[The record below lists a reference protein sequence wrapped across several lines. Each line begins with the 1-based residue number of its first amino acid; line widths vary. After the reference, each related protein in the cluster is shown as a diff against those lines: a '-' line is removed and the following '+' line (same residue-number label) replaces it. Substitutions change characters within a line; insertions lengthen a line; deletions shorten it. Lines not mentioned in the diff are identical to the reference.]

1 MKDFFLKYLA
11 STRLMS
17 VLFFVFPAAMGLGTF
32 IESWYSTD
40 TAKIWIY
47 NAWWFELIMALFV
60 LNFIGNIFRY
70 RLLRKEKWAVLAIHL
85 SFILILVGAFVT
97 RYIGYEGVMPIREG
111 DSTNAFLS
119 EKTYLTVLIDGDFE
133 QQALRKK
140 LQKQLLLSQ
149 HVDNDFT
156 ITDDFKG
163 EEITIEYVDFM
174 ENATEGLVL
183 DPEGERYLKIV
194 EASDGNRHDHYIKE
208 GDVAN
213 IHNLLFTLDNPIK
226 GAINIEVKDGEYFI
240 SSPFAGSF
248 MRMADQFQGELTTD
262 RQQLLQLRSLY
273 SLPNFQFVIPE
284 PVLRGK
290 FDIVEAEEQP
300 NARQDALRLQISAKG
315 QTKTVSLLG
324 GKGYSNDPKKV
335 QLGGFDF
342 YLTYGSLRLELPFQI
357 GLNDFVAE
365 KYPGT
370 EKSYASFESKVT
382 VKNIEESFDY
392 DIYMNHVLDHQ
403 GYRFFQS
410 SFDPDEKGTV
420 LSVNHDWWGTYITY
434 AGYML
439 LYLSMMA
446 IFFMGKTRFKDLAK
460 AIDKIKAKKAAL
472 TLFFLLGLNGL
483 NAQDHLNHSRSKI
496 NFDSL
501 VIADAFPADQAEKF
515 GALVIQD
522 LGEE

>member
-1 MKDFFLKYLA
+1 
-11 STRLMS
+11 
-17 VLFFVFPAAMGLGTF
+17 MG
-32 IESWYSTD
+32 
-40 TAKIWIY
+40 
-47 NAWWFELIMALFV
+47 LFV

-85 SFILILVGAFVT
+85 SFILILIGAFVT

-111 DSTNAFLS
+111 DSTNTFLS

-149 HVDNDFT
+149 HVDNDF
-156 ITDDFKG
+156 IIKDDFKG

-213 IHNLLFTLDNPIK
+213 IHNLLFTLDNPIQ

-240 SSPFAGSF
+240 TSPFAGSF

-262 RQQLLQLRSLY
+262 GQQPLQLRSLY

-290 FDIVEAEEQP
+290 FDIVQAEEQP
-300 NARQDALRLQISAKG
+300 NARQDALRLKISAKG

-335 QLGGFDF
+335 QLGEFDF
-342 YLTYGSLRLELPFQI
+342 YLTYGSLPLELPFRI
-357 GLNDFVAE
+357 RLNDFIAE

-382 VKNIEESFDY
+382 VKGEEEIFDY

-410 SFDPDEKGTV
+410 SFDF
-420 LSVNHDWWGTYITY
+420 SVNRSVC
-434 AGYML
+434 
-439 LYLSMMA
+439 LYPSEMA
-446 IFFMGKTRFKDLAK
+446 KSCAP
-460 AIDKIKAKKAAL
+460 
-472 TLFFLLGLNGL
+472 
-483 NAQDHLNHSRSKI
+483 
-496 NFDSL
+496 
-501 VIADAFPADQAEKF
+501 FPASITWGVFSITSLASLATLTIFSTATTAPQSPR
-515 GALVIQD
+515 
-522 LGEE
+522 